1 MNYQVVTALPGYLRL
16 RAPRFA
22 ISEDDSYIL
31 SHVIGQMSAVLSVDV
46 NYLTGSI
53 LVRHCGNNDSL
64 VTAIEA
70 INLDEC
76 PPVPLHEQDQHV
88 KIGLTFKGMLSKTF
102 MARFLKGLM
111 PMPVYK
117 ALTVYSAIRYVWR
130 GLKSL
135 GQGRFDVD
143 VLDGAAI
150 GLSVAFGHYHSASS
164 IMFLLSI
171 SDILEEYARQ
181 RTRNALTT
189 ALIMNVDTVWVR
201 LEDGLE
207 VQKSISD
214 VQVGDEIIVRAGT
227 MIPLDGEIV
236 SGEAGVNQQT
246 LTGESAPVVKQVGD
260 SVYAGTAVAE
270 GELVIRVRKLLEE
283 SRIQYILNMVERAED
298 EKIGTAAKAEALADR
313 IVPYSFLFAGIV
325 WLLTRDGHKALSAL
339 TVDYSCAIKLATPLA
354 VISAMREATQN
365 RIMIKGGKYLEAMAE
380 ADTIVFDK
388 TGTLTCATPKVKKVI
403 PLTEEMNRDDVLRLA
418 ACLEEHFPHS
428 LARAIVLQAEEEG
441 LKHREEHAD
450 VKYVV
455 AHGIESEW
463 RNQTVRIGSRHFLEE
478 DKGIVFNEAAEA
490 AIHEEGSGFSCVY
503 LAVADSLVGFICIQ
517 DPPREEAKEVI
528 RGLRQ
533 SGIKNIV
540 MLTGDGAPIAQ
551 RIADELGIDRYF
563 AEVLP
568 EDKASK
574 VQELQAEGK
583 KVIMVGDGVND
594 TPALAQADVSVS
606 LRDASDV
613 AREVADIT
621 LLQSDLSALVTA
633 RHLGLR
639 LMRRIDSNFNRIF
652 TINTGLLILGAT
664 GVMQPT
670 STALW
675 HNVST
680 AALGYAAC
688 QPLLSPRERK
698 AQQALIE

>member
-1 MNYQVVTALPGYLRL
+1 MTYQVVSALPGYLRL

-31 SHVIGQMSAVLSVDV
+31 SHVIGQMPTVFSVDV
-46 NYLTGSI
+46 NYMTGSI
-53 LVRHCGNNDSL
+53 LVHHMGDNEKL
-64 VTAIEA
+64 TADIEA
-70 INLDEC
+70 IDVASY

-88 KIGLTFKGMLSKTF
+88 KISLTFKGMLAKTF
-102 MARFLKGLM
+102 MGRLLKGFM

-117 ALTVYSAIRYVWR
+117 VMTVYSALRYVWR
-130 GLKSL
+130 GLKSVS
-135 GQGRFDVD
+135 QGRFDVD

-201 LEDGLE
+201 LEEGLE
-207 VQKSISD
+207 VQKSLSD
-214 VQVGDEIIVRAGT
+214 VQVGEEIIVRSGT
-227 MIPLDGEIV
+227 MIPLDGEVIA
-236 SGEAGVNQQT
+236 GEAGVNQQT
-246 LTGESAPVVKQVGD
+246 LTGESAPVIKEVGD
-260 SVYAGTAVAE
+260 SVYAGTAIAE

-354 VISAMREATQN
+354 IISAMREATQN
-365 RIMIKGGKYLEAMAE
+365 RIMVKGGKYLEALAE
-380 ADTIVFDK
+380 ADTVVFDK
-388 TGTLTCATPKVKKVI
+388 TGTLTCATPRVKKVI
-403 PLTEEMNRDDVLRLA
+403 PLMDDMNRDEVLRLA

-428 LARAIVLQAEEEG
+428 LARAIVRQAEEEG
-441 LKHREEHAD
+441 LQHREEHAD
-450 VKYVV
+450 VSYVV
-455 AHGIESEW
+455 AHGITSEW
-463 RNQTVRIGSRHFLEE
+463 RGQTVHIGSRHFLEE
-478 DKGIVFNEAAEA
+478 DKGIVFSEAAETLLR
-490 AIHEEGSGFSCVY
+490 EEGSGYSCVY
-503 LAVADSLVGFICIQ
+503 LAIGDQLAGFICIQ

-528 RGLRQ
+528 ALLRKT
-533 SGIKNIV
+533 GIQNVV
-540 MLTGDGAPIAQ
+540 MLTGDGPQIAE
-551 RIADELGIDRYF
+551 RIAEELGIDRYF

-568 EDKASK
+568 EDKAEK
-574 VQELQAEGK
+574 IRTLQDEGK

-613 AREVADIT
+613 AREVADVT
-621 LLQSDLSALVTA
+621 LLQSDLLALVTA
-633 RHLGLR
+633 RKISIR
-639 LMRRIDSNFNRIF
+639 LMRRVDSNFNRIF
-652 TINTGLLILGAT
+652 TFNTGLLILGAT
-664 GVMQPT
+664 GLLQPT
-670 STALW
+670 TTALW

-680 AALGYAAC
+680 AALGYLAC
-688 QPLLSPRERK
+688 QPLLSPKERTL
-698 AQQALIE
+698 AE